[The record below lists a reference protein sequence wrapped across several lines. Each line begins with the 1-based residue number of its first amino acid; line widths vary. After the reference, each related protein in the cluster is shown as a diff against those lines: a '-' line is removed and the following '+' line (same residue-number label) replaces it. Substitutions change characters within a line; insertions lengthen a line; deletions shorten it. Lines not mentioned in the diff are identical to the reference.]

1 MLFTLLTNDFAGLKE
16 GIKEETVKS
25 VEMLGCN
32 KKVIW
37 EMKKDGLDILLPSC
51 KPNMNGYVLKIEIK
65 K

>member
-1 MLFTLLTNDFAGLKE
+1 MANK
-16 GIKEETVKS
+16 IKS